1 MPLYIEKAPIMIIG
15 IGTPLPIFNMLAH
28 RLVDDDTSRIM
39 ILSTVGAELNT
50 LQHFGHNSRKITI
63 RGRINLVTG
72 DGQGNNYN
80 PFQGGLT
87 VESVLTGLKVL
98 KETKSAVL
106 VIMNHSICYGVISK
120 IRTIDDRE
128 YPTSFDYECEIIEK
142 DLYGLK
148 VSAIAQ
154 RILSGLVGRGL
165 VNIGSRRLVE
175 RDTVIP
181 SFADFNRGD

>member
-15 IGTPLPIFNMLAH
+15 IGTPIPIFNMLAH
-28 RLVDDDTSRIM
+28 RVVDDDTSRIM
-39 ILSTVGAELNT
+39 LLSTVGAELNT

-72 DGQGNNYN
+72 DGRGTN
-80 PFQGGLT
+80 FGSFWGGLT
-87 VESVLTGLKVL
+87 IDSILTGLKVL

-148 VSAIAQ
+148 ISAMAQ
-154 RILSGLVGRGL
+154 RLLSGMVAWATTS
-165 VNIGSRRLVE
+165 VDKRRFTE

-181 SFADFNRGD
+181 SFSDLR